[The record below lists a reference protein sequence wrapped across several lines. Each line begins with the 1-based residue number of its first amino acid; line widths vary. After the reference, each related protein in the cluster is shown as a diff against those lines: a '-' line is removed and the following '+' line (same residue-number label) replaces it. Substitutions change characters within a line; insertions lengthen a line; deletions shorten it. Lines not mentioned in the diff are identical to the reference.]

1 MPTLTPDPLHH
12 PKSRTNNHHEDQGQ
26 YQEVLPTYKFQI
38 APLLDLQRQIHIHN
52 PCLPTTLFLH
62 RQRLYIRL
70 HTIYLDMKDGALAT
84 FYARLRCPRCGQLP
98 LILDPPLP
106 PTLPL
111 SPQETRTSLLD
122 RNHSLPREALK
133 LWRTIKK
140 EMEGVDLLRL
150 RQGHLDQVVR
160 GLMEIERLFW
170 ESDVGGWGIAAWN
183 GGMSEPPID

>member
-1 MPTLTPDPLHH
+1 
-12 PKSRTNNHHEDQGQ
+12 
-26 YQEVLPTYKFQI
+26 
-38 APLLDLQRQIHIHN
+38 LLDLQRQIHIHP
-52 PCLPTTLFLH
+52 PCLLPAYPSLPSTLLLY

-98 LILDPPLP
+98 IILDPPLP

-122 RNHSLPREALK
+122 RNHSLPSEALK

-170 ESDVGGWGIAAWN
+170 EGDVGGCGAEAWN

>member
-1 MPTLTPDPLHH
+1 M
-12 PKSRTNNHHEDQGQ
+12 
-26 YQEVLPTYKFQI
+26 
-38 APLLDLQRQIHIHN
+38 
-52 PCLPTTLFLH
+52 
-62 RQRLYIRL
+62 
-70 HTIYLDMKDGALAT
+70 
-84 FYARLRCPRCGQLP
+84 
-98 LILDPPLP
+98 
-106 PTLPL
+106 
-111 SPQETRTSLLD
+111 LD

-170 ESDVGGWGIAAWN
+170 ESDVGGCGIEAWN